1 MSETHGESNDR
12 ELLERIRAGR
22 HDAFQQLCD
31 RYQPAIHRYAF
42 SYLQDDARAE
52 DVAQETFAKLTDA
65 ATLPDGDIKPW
76 LYKVARNKCLD
87 ILRRWQRSP
96 THNRNMRTGFDVA
109 RQTAG
114 PRTRMAREERRELI
128 RQIIADLP
136 EDYRSV
142 LMLKHFE
149 GMSRAEMA
157 SVLEITEI
165 AVKGRLV
172 RASEHLREQLR
183 KLSGF
188 EP

>member
-1 MSETHGESNDR
+1 MSEFPGEQSDGVLV
-12 ELLERIRAGR
+12 EAIRAGR
-22 HDAFQQLCD
+22 HDAYQQLCD
-31 RYQPAIHRYAF
+31 RYRAAIHRYACG
-42 SYLQDDARAE
+42 YLHDDARAE
-52 DVAQETFAKLTDA
+52 DVTQETFAKLTE
-65 ATLPDGDIKPW
+65 PDTFPEGDVKPW

-96 THNRNMRTGFDVA
+96 THHRNMRTGFDVA

-128 RQIIADLP
+128 RQIIDDMP

-149 GMSRAEMA
+149 GMSRSEMA
-157 SVLEITEI
+157 GVLEITEI

-172 RASEHLREQLR
+172 RASEYLREQLR
-183 KLSGF
+183 NVSGID
-188 EP
+188 P